1 MRFRNKQLRITLH
14 NYDLVLSKLATGRG
28 RRASERQ
35 VPSVFPLGTDTYGE
49 VRNSLYNPTE
59 GFEGYEP
66 RRGIRRGA
74 LAPGLAWQS
83 SRAFAGAQRSIARLK
98 RNPGFNS
105 WARIGPNVPSGGLE
119 VCSYKKI

>member
-83 SRAFAGAQRSIARLK
+83 SIPDARRLIEVWAGR
-98 RNPGFNS
+98 
-105 WARIGPNVPSGGLE
+105 PNQAGSR
-119 VCSYKKI
+119 C

>member
-83 SRAFAGAQRSIARLK
+83 SMQTPPSKLYPSPSSPK
-98 RNPGFNS
+98 PG
-105 WARIGPNVPSGGLE
+105 PSSACYDL
-119 VCSYKKI
+119 